1 MSSFSVTKYIGPA
14 AIVIF
19 VLVVIAAAFAV
30 VMPFL
35 AAIVWGAIVA
45 IATWKPFCWVRD
57 RIFRGHASAAA
68 VSIVFLLIIVILV
81 PFSVG
86 VYGAYQKVADFSYS
100 VMHSADV
107 SQNSEEKPVPDMSLS
122 QVLNSG
128 VPRAFK
134 IKALADGV
142 AAQDKSGSE
151 AASAGGTGILSESDG
166 AFIDGFAGVAGTVT
180 EGSPEDA
187 SAAGSETS
195 ESAREPAETQGTA
208 EQAGAGERAAK
219 GSDAAHPAEPAEKAS
234 ETQEKEGQAGSAVEP
249 ADKTQDENAAA
260 ASEESADAESAGEDG
275 NESGKD
281 GKDQGI
287 LSRFKFKIPNLPEP
301 VAKLP
306 VVGPVIAKGW
316 DDLQHNRLD
325 IKGIVIGSVAKIP
338 QAAGVLVT
346 VGKALGNGAIMFAL
360 SLFFIGYFY
369 IEGQM
374 YSNIIDSLVERV
386 GGEKGKIYLGQCIK
400 NIKSVVYGLVG
411 ASLGQGITAFIGLYA
426 TGVNNAVV
434 LSIIASIFSVVP
446 GAPLSVGLWG
456 CYQLYAGGETAYAI
470 MLLFWFCCVVCTI
483 DTFIKGFAIKRGNSK
498 DGSSG
503 ASSMSMFLIII
514 SVFGGAMAF
523 GLLGVFLGP
532 VALSLFNTMVRAYAN
547 IDGNAGAASLALS
560 GPSSGSGAAASD
572 EDHDASAGDRSKEAE
587 ETSGSGSPKEGEK
600 P

>member
-166 AFIDGFAGVAGTVT
+166 AFSDGFAGVAGTVT

-219 GSDAAHPAEPAEKAS
+219 GSDAAHPAEPAPQEVHHPAHPTTVRSSENIARKRMTAAAPTRPSSIPKAS
-234 ETQEKEGQAGSAVEP
+234 PTAPSTRATRPP
-249 ADKTQDENAAA
+249 AA
-260 ASEESADAESAGEDG
+260 
-275 NESGKD
+275 
-281 GKDQGI
+281 
-287 LSRFKFKIPNLPEP
+287 
-301 VAKLP
+301 
-306 VVGPVIAKGW
+306 
-316 DDLQHNRLD
+316 
-325 IKGIVIGSVAKIP
+325 
-338 QAAGVLVT
+338 
-346 VGKALGNGAIMFAL
+346 
-360 SLFFIGYFY
+360 
-369 IEGQM
+369 
-374 YSNIIDSLVERV
+374 
-386 GGEKGKIYLGQCIK
+386 
-400 NIKSVVYGLVG
+400 
-411 ASLGQGITAFIGLYA
+411 
-426 TGVNNAVV
+426 
-434 LSIIASIFSVVP
+434 
-446 GAPLSVGLWG
+446 
-456 CYQLYAGGETAYAI
+456 
-470 MLLFWFCCVVCTI
+470 
-483 DTFIKGFAIKRGNSK
+483 
-498 DGSSG
+498 G
-503 ASSMSMFLIII
+503 ASS
-514 SVFGGAMAF
+514 
-523 GLLGVFLGP
+523 
-532 VALSLFNTMVRAYAN
+532 
-547 IDGNAGAASLALS
+547 AAVS
-560 GPSSGSGAAASD
+560 
-572 EDHDASAGDRSKEAE
+572 R
-587 ETSGSGSPKEGEK
+587 
-600 P
+600 

>member
-166 AFIDGFAGVAGTVT
+166 AFSDGFAGVAGTVT

-434 LSIIASIFSVVP
+434 LSIIAAIFSVVP
-446 GAPLSVGLWG
+446 GAPLCWALGMLPALRRRRDGLCHHAPFLVLLRG
-456 CYQLYAGGETAYAI
+456 MHHRHLYQ
-470 MLLFWFCCVVCTI
+470 
-483 DTFIKGFAIKRGNSK
+483 
-498 DGSSG
+498 
-503 ASSMSMFLIII
+503 
-514 SVFGGAMAF
+514 
-523 GLLGVFLGP
+523 GLCHQAWQL
-532 VALSLFNTMVRAYAN
+532 
-547 IDGNAGAASLALS
+547 
-560 GPSSGSGAAASD
+560 
-572 EDHDASAGDRSKEAE
+572 
-587 ETSGSGSPKEGEK
+587 
-600 P
+600 

>member
-142 AAQDKSGSE
+142 AAQDKS
-151 AASAGGTGILSESDG
+151 
-166 AFIDGFAGVAGTVT
+166 
-180 EGSPEDA
+180 
-187 SAAGSETS
+187 GSETS